1 MKPLALLLAATF
13 LAWAALPIASEL
25 WGAWM
30 GTAGQYELG
39 SGVALDLDG
48 GAE

>member
-25 WGAWM
+25 WGAF
-30 GTAGQYELG
+30 GPGELD
-39 SGVALDLDG
+39 SGVAMDLDLIADG